1 MKKNRIFAG
10 CLCLITALC
19 LPACSKEIP
28 QENPII
34 ETQENNPETEPAPEQ
49 EINPEP
55 GSDPAKEIFWLSD
68 YDLNPLPGQQ
78 RDPAL
83 AIFEDQYHGKITWLW
98 CDPAKRTETL
108 TTLIQG
114 GDAVDMVS
122 FQTEDFPSGIRED
135 LFQPLDTYLDLTDPI
150 WDGVRNPIE
159 NYAYNGAHY
168 VIPYTMGHNL
178 LLIYDR
184 NVCTENSLADPYELY
199 QSGEWTWDA
208 FLDMMQEF
216 TAGNSKRSG
225 ITGNVGRGILQS
237 TGIQIAGTAGQFGN
251 HIEDPA
257 IGNAEN
263 LIQTIANADLYDPA
277 FYNSAPE
284 NILFYAM
291 EDWALDQS
299 NAINPDADYMAVPFP
314 KETGTESYY
323 LTGNYESKLLVK
335 NSTKGEAVAAY
346 LYCERLAHTD
356 PAYLEQI
363 KEYSLTGQTS
373 AAGQVLSYRTEE
385 QYNAILDYQTNLECI
400 IDPAYGMGSELYGD
414 GEYTY
419 ETKGVMNRLEESIL
433 KDGKS
438 WEEILADCNTSI
450 DDTLKNYK

>member
-1 MKKNRIFAG
+1 M
-10 CLCLITALC
+10 ALS

-28 QENPII
+28 QDNPSP
-34 ETQENNPETEPAPEQ
+34 ETLETIPNQDAEAVSDQEQAVNPESGT
-49 EINPEP
+49 
-55 GSDPAKEIFWLSD
+55 DPAREIFWLSD
-68 YDLNPLPGQQ
+68 YDINPLSGQQ

-83 AIFEDQYHGKITWLW
+83 AIFEDQYHGKVTWLW

-108 TTLIQG
+108 TSLIQS

-135 LFQPLDTYLDLTDPI
+135 LFQPLDDYLDLTDPI
-150 WDGVRNPIE
+150 WDSVRNPIE
-159 NYAYNGAHY
+159 AYAYQGAHY
-168 VIPYTMGHNL
+168 VIPYATEHNL

-184 NVCTENSLADPYELY
+184 NVCTENALADPYELY
-199 QSGEWTWDA
+199 QSGGWTWDA

-216 TAGNSKRSG
+216 TAGDSKRSG

-237 TGIQIAGTAGQFGN
+237 TGIRLAGTAGQYEN
-251 HIEDPA
+251 HIEEPA
-257 IGNAEN
+257 IANAEN
-263 LIQTIANADLYDPA
+263 LLQEIADADLYDPA
-277 FYNSAPE
+277 FYNSATE

-299 NAINPDADYMAVPFP
+299 NAMNPDADYMAVPFP
-314 KETGTESYY
+314 KESGTESYY

-335 NSTKGEAVAAY
+335 NSTKGEAVAVY

-356 PAYLEQI
+356 PAYLEQT
-363 KEYSLTGQTS
+363 KEDSLTGRTS

-385 QYNAILDYQTNLECI
+385 QYHAILDYQTNLEVI

-414 GEYTY
+414 GDYTY
-419 ETKGVMNRLEESIL
+419 QTKGVMNRLEESIL

-438 WEEILADCNTSI
+438 WDEILADCKPLL
-450 DDTLKNYK
+450 DTALENY